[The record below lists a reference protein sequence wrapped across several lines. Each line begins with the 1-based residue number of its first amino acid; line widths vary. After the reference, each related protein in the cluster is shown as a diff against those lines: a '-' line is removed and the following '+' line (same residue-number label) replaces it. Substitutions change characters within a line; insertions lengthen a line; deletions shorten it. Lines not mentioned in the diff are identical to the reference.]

1 MRKDQSSLPAFART
15 CPKCQGALLRRNP
28 VQLFVVGVL
37 LCASLTIAFLVPLFW
52 VPGIILFLAGLY
64 LIAWAILAKGMW
76 CRQCKAFA
84 RVPASP

>member
-1 MRKDQSSLPAFART
+1 MRKDQSSLAESART

-37 LCASLTIAFLVPLFW
+37 MCASLAFAFVEPVFW
-52 VPGIILFLAGLY
+52 VPGIAVFLGGLY

-76 CRQCKAFA
+76 CRQCKTFA
-84 RVPASP
+84 RVHASP